1 MNEEWVVVS
10 VIYDPLEAE
19 MIKSLLESGGVP
31 VVLRSSRVGIYPLN
45 IKKMGETEIL
55 VREEDKEI
63 AEKIAKG

>member
-10 VIYDPLEAE
+10 VTYDPLEAE

-31 VVLRSSRVGIYPLN
+31 VVLRSSRIGIYPLN